1 MEDDFFSDSLLSVA
15 TGLQEL
21 DMLPVSIAPTLVN
34 GAGGGKSLIVKFDL
48 LTCSDTWRTLR
59 TIESSA

>member
-21 DMLPVSIAPTLVN
+21 DMLPVSIAPTHVN
-34 GAGGGKSLIVKFDL
+34 GADGGRSLIVKFDL

-59 TIESSA
+59 TIESGA